1 MEMGKDRPMNAF
13 GASVEQPRFGGGP
26 FSFRKISCQEAVR
39 RQDDISLRFAAVAS
53 GRRVEGQSLEP
64 RDLLAVDRLVL
75 EAFDEAFR
83 QQEIGRHGGTVAILL
98 RHLFETEPSD
108 VEMVLRSLQLSLMRA
123 DHRARKMGIGRA
135 VRSEEQKDRKRVVKG
150 QSGSVGVS
158 PGVPRILKKKNND
171 SKTKTKYK

>member
-1 MEMGKDRPMNAF
+1 MGKDIPMNSV

-26 FSFRKISCQEAVR
+26 CSFRKISCQEAVR

-53 GRRVEGQSLEP
+53 GRRFEGQSLEP

-108 VEMVLRSLQLSLMRA
+108 VEMVLRSLQLS
-123 DHRARKMGIGRA
+123 
-135 VRSEEQKDRKRVVKG
+135 DRKSTRLN
-150 QSGSVGVS
+150 SSH
-158 PGVPRILKKKNND
+158 
-171 SKTKTKYK
+171 